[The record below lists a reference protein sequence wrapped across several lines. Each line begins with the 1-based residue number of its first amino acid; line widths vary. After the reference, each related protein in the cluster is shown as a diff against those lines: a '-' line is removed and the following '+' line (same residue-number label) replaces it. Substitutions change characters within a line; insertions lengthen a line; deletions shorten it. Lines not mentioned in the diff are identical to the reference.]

1 MSDRMNNQTKCTQ
14 SMCPCMSMLIKHS
27 MVYFPYTDEVH
38 W

>member
-1 MSDRMNNQTKCTQ
+1 
-14 SMCPCMSMLIKHS
+14 MSMLIKHS